1 MTLAEHVRKA
11 YACREIA
18 GHARLGLDRAVT
30 QLRHVVVLNPL
41 FKGPFAT
48 TKPSNIYCTKLHAR
62 NLAMVFTISL
72 PECVGLTDCVW
83 CSKLTTPSRSSYPLV
98 LLTAVGGYWLNF
110 WQVSG
115 FVALLCRWY

>member
-1 MTLAEHVRKA
+1 VRLPA
-11 YACREIA
+11 TRVSVSI
-18 GHARLGLDRAVT
+18 ARLLSCDT
-30 QLRHVVVLNPL
+30 LSFLNPL

-48 TKPSNIYCTKLHAR
+48 TKPSNIYCTKLHAH

-72 PECVGLTDCVW
+72 PECVGLADCVW

-115 FVALLCRWY
+115 LVALLCRWY